1 MSPMP
6 ALLSDLLPFLRF
18 IRQRFKEDRCP
29 QVAASLTYT
38 TLLSLV
44 PIVTIALTVF
54 SAFPVFGDLMAQV
67 KVFLLTNM
75 VPDSAGKIISV
86 YTTQFS
92 NKAARLTALG
102 IALLALTAFMLMHT
116 INNAFNVIWRVRK
129 RRSLPQR
136 FLIYWAVLT
145 LGPLLV
151 GASLSITYYLLGLSL
166 GWVKDVPFI
175 GVLVLKLAPIALT
188 IIAFAL
194 LYQAVPN
201 RTVRFSHAL
210 LAGIVAGVAFELM
223 KKLFTLYLTEFP
235 TYTLVYGAF
244 AAVPIFL
251 VWVYLSWLVVLI
263 GAVIAAVLPYWHNQI
278 WQRDR
283 SAADEFTEA
292 LVVLQALYRALQD
305 GEALKL
311 AQLQQA
317 LHVGLEEAE
326 YILERLEAAQWIS
339 RTAANAWLLSRT
351 PESISLADVFHEFV
365 FRPDHSHSLP
375 ASLETA
381 LPPWLAEI
389 QASLQGEKNLSL
401 KILCEMKGQ

>member
-1 MSPMP
+1 M
-6 ALLSDLLPFLRF
+6 LDLLPFLRF
-18 IRQRFKEDRCP
+18 IRQRFTEDRCP

-54 SAFPVFGDLMAQV
+54 SAFPVFGDMMAQV
-67 KVFLLTNM
+67 KIFLLTNM
-75 VPDSAGKIISV
+75 VPVSAGKIISL

-92 NKAARLTALG
+92 EKAARLTAAG

-136 FLIYWAVLT
+136 FLMYWAVLT

-151 GASLSITYYLLGLSL
+151 GASLSVTYYLLGLSL
-166 GWVKDVPFI
+166 GWVKGVPFI
-175 GVLVLKLAPIALT
+175 GILVLKLTPMALT
-188 IIAFAL
+188 IIALAL
-194 LYQAVPN
+194 LYLAVPN

-210 LAGIVAGVAFELM
+210 LAGVVAGVAFELM
-223 KKLFTLYLTEFP
+223 KKLFTLYLIEFP

-263 GAVIAAVLPYWHNQI
+263 GAVIAAALPYWHNQI
-278 WQRDR
+278 WQHER
-283 SAADEFTEA
+283 SAADEFMEA
-292 LVVLQALYRALQD
+292 LVVLQALYRAQQS

-311 AQLQQA
+311 AQLQQT

-326 YILERLEAAQWIS
+326 YILERLEAALWIS
-339 RTAANAWLLSRT
+339 RTAGNGWVLSRN
-351 PESISLADVFHEFV
+351 PESISLAEVFHEFV
-365 FRPDHSHSLP
+365 FRPDVPQRLP
-375 ASLETA
+375 ASLEAA
-381 LPPWLAEI
+381 LPPWLAGI
-389 QASLQGEKNLSL
+389 QASLQGEKNISL
-401 KILCEMKGQ
+401 KTLCEAASSQSM